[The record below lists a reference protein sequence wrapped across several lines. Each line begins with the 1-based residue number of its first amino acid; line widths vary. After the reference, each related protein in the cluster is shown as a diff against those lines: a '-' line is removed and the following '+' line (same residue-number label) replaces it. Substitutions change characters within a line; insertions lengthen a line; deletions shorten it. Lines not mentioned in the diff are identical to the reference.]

1 MIKLLTLLMKKIL
14 DSQDYIITIK
24 NAIESGLLLMTE
36 PDKPTS
42 KNQRYYKNIN
52 I

>member
-24 NAIESGLLLMTE
+24 NAIEAGLLLMTE
-36 PDKPTS
+36 PDKPTF